1 MLIHIDFFFR
11 WFPLVLLLIFVVF
24 LPLGWG
30 SVTYILVSEIV
41 PTSVRTEVAVLCN
54 SWEQLLQFGVLQL
67 HSVVCGKYGPQYLHW
82 GFALTSAMGA
92 IFVWI
97 FVPETSGKTLEEIET
112 FFTHLRSVHVFAEKF
127 QLSTCTNQHV
137 TNQIYSL
144 ESFTDKCFVQSIFGF
159 WFLVNFGN
167 EVTKI
172 KRY

>member
-1 MLIHIDFFFR
+1 MKSRIFCLKVMISLSKFPSNFSKKWLFKLLTLIYWFFFR

-112 FFTHLRSVHVFAEKF
+112 FFTHLRSVHVFAEN
-127 QLSTCTNQHV
+127 L
-137 TNQIYSL
+137 
-144 ESFTDKCFVQSIFGF
+144 
-159 WFLVNFGN
+159 
-167 EVTKI
+167 
-172 KRY
+172 

>member
-1 MLIHIDFFFR
+1 MVSFFDVTNRLILIFFFR

-127 QLSTCTNQHV
+127 QP
-137 TNQIYSL
+137 NQIYSL
-144 ESFTDKCFVQSIFGF
+144 KAHLFSNNQKRIRGARKMNLFTI
-159 WFLVNFGN
+159 LV
-167 EVTKI
+167 EL
-172 KRY
+172 

>member
-1 MLIHIDFFFR
+1 MKFFTENHVFSSPAVSDLQAIKLTLTANILGFFFR
-11 WFPLVLLLIFVVF
+11 WIPLVLLLIFVVF

-127 QLSTCTNQHV
+127 
-137 TNQIYSL
+137 
-144 ESFTDKCFVQSIFGF
+144 
-159 WFLVNFGN
+159 
-167 EVTKI
+167 
-172 KRY
+172 

>member
-1 MLIHIDFFFR
+1 M
-11 WFPLVLLLIFVVF
+11 VF

-112 FFTHLRSVHVFAEKF
+112 FFTHLRSVHVFAETF
-127 QLSTCTNQHV
+127 QLSTSSRHQNLQNIRIPTL
-137 TNQIYSL
+137 QIFVLIFFNDSATHKL
-144 ESFTDKCFVQSIFGF
+144 KCVRK
-159 WFLVNFGN
+159 
-167 EVTKI
+167 E
-172 KRY
+172 Y